1 MRWQTEVLIS
11 PLKDR
16 INYKD
21 DIIFLGS
28 CFAAEIGAKMEQ
40 LRFKVVVNP
49 FGVLFNPGSISSSLN
64 RIQTC
69 ELFTQEE
76 LIKAGDIY
84 KSFSHGSEFASI
96 SKEKFLSQNNSTLM
110 HVSNH
115 YKSCRW
121 VVLTLGTSWVY
132 RERKSGKIVSNCHK
146 LPHSFF
152 ERATMEV
159 EEIVDSLAPAIE
171 ANPEKRWIITVS
183 PVRHLKEGANGNQLS
198 KARLLLATE
207 ILVKRF
213 PNLFYFPAYEIFMD
227 QLRDYRFY
235 AADMVHPSAEAV
247 NYIWEQFCS
256 FALEKSCDKIMKQID
271 EINLMKSHRPMFP
284 ESEDYKSLLEKIANL
299 EQKLADEG
307 L

>member
-21 DIIFLGS
+21 GIIFMGS

-49 FGVLFNPGSISSSLN
+49 FGVLFNPGSISSSLS
-64 RIQTC
+64 RIDTC
-69 ELFTQEE
+69 ELFTEEE

-84 KSFSHGSEFASI
+84 KSFSHGSEFAST
-96 SKEKFLSQNNSTLM
+96 SKKKFLSQNNSTLM
-110 HVSNH
+110 SVSNH
-115 YKSCRW
+115 YKNCRW
-121 VVLTLGTSWVY
+121 IILTLGTSWVY
-132 RERKSGKIVSNCHK
+132 REKRGGKIVSNCHK

-152 ERATMEV
+152 ERTTMEV
-159 EEIVDSLAPAIE
+159 DEIVEALSPAIE
-171 ANPEKRWIITVS
+171 ANPNKRWIITVS

-213 PNLFYFPAYEIFMD
+213 TNIFYFPAYEIFMD

-235 AADMVHPSAEAV
+235 AEDMIHPSKEAV

-256 FALEKSCDKIMKQID
+256 FALESSCDKIMKQIN
-271 EINLMKSHRPMFP
+271 EINLMRSHRPMFP
-284 ESEDYKSLLEKIANL
+284 ESEDYKSLLEKIAIL
-299 EQKLADEG
+299 EQKIVKEG

>member
-21 DIIFLGS
+21 GIIFMGS

-49 FGVLFNPGSISSSLN
+49 FGVLFNPGSISSSLS
-64 RIQTC
+64 RIDTC
-69 ELFTQEE
+69 ELFTEEE

-84 KSFSHGSEFASI
+84 KSFSHGSEFAST
-96 SKEKFLSQNNSTLM
+96 SKKKFLSQNNSTLM
-110 HVSNH
+110 SVSNH
-115 YKSCRW
+115 YKNCRW
-121 VVLTLGTSWVY
+121 IILTLGTSWVY
-132 RERKSGKIVSNCHK
+132 REKRGGKIVSNCHK

-152 ERATMEV
+152 ERTTMEV
-159 EEIVDSLAPAIE
+159 DEIVEALSPAIE
-171 ANPEKRWIITVS
+171 ANPNKRWIITIS
-183 PVRHLKEGANGNQLS
+183 PVRHLKDGANGNQLS

-213 PNLFYFPAYEIFMD
+213 TNIFYFPAYEIFMD

-235 AADMVHPSAEAV
+235 AEDMIHPSKEAV

-256 FALEKSCDKIMKQID
+256 FALESSCDKIMKQIN
-271 EINLMKSHRPMFP
+271 EINLMRSHRPMFP
-284 ESEDYKSLLEKIANL
+284 ESEDYKSLLEKIAIL
-299 EQKLADEG
+299 EQKIVKEG

>member
-21 DIIFLGS
+21 GIIFMGS

-49 FGVLFNPGSISSSLN
+49 FGVLFNPGSISSSLK
-64 RIQTC
+64 RIDTC
-69 ELFTQEE
+69 ELFTEDD

-84 KSFSHGSEFASI
+84 KSFSHGSEFAST
-96 SKEKFLSQNNSTLM
+96 SKDKFLSQNNSTLKS
-110 HVSNH
+110 VSNH
-115 YKSCRW
+115 YKNCRW

-132 RERKSGKIVSNCHK
+132 RERIGGKIVSNCHK

-152 ERATMEV
+152 ERTTMEV
-159 EEIVDSLAPAIE
+159 DEIVESLSPAIE
-171 ANPEKRWIITVS
+171 ANPHMRWIITVS

-213 PNLFYFPAYEIFMD
+213 SNVFYFPAYEIFMD

-235 AADMVHPSAEAV
+235 AEDMVHPSREAV

-256 FALEKSCDKIMKQID
+256 FALDSSCDKIMKQVN
-271 EINLMKSHRPMFP
+271 ELNLLKGHRPMFP
-284 ESEDYKSLLEKIANL
+284 ESEDYKSLLEKIAIL
-299 EQKLADEG
+299 EQKLAKEG